1 MEMCE
6 SPSKIPKRQSE
17 NSEKYLFCEKYLQ
30 NVFYFQR
37 LKKKNFLIS
46 NDLVP
51 RKKETIRKNA
61 NDLLTYL
68 HIFFLKNK
76 IKLRNQVFSGIT
88 DTYRKLYQPKKASP
102 YL

>member
-37 LKKKNFLIS
+37 LKKEK
-46 NDLVP
+46 
-51 RKKETIRKNA
+51 
-61 NDLLTYL
+61 
-68 HIFFLKNK
+68 
-76 IKLRNQVFSGIT
+76 FS
-88 DTYRKLYQPKKASP
+88 YFQRFSS
-102 YL
+102 